1 MSCPIGQNACPY
13 MTMADWRI
21 VLPALENPLGQETT
35 CSVSGSVALQ
45 GSSQFR
51 GLDRRVSAVRWRLE
65 QITSGCALLEL
76 VFRLCGANAVYLLC
90 DSNLSQ

>member
-1 MSCPIGQNACPY
+1 MSCPIGQNTCPY

-21 VLPALENPLGQETT
+21 VLSALENPLGQETSR
-35 CSVSGSVALQ
+35 SVSGIVALQ

-51 GLDRRVSAVRWRLE
+51 GLDRRVSTVRWRLE
-65 QITSGCALLEL
+65 QITSECTSLEL
-76 VFRLCGANAVYLLC
+76 ASRLSGANAVYLLC